1 MRAVIV
7 EEIGPVDS
15 PRVQNVPDPVPAKDE
30 VVIENHAA
38 GVNFPDAMVIEGTY
52 QVRPPVPFSPG
63 KELAGIVSAVGD
75 DVNGIKPG
83 DRVIAQ
89 IEYGAW
95 AERVAVPAQNCC
107 PVPAQLDFAE
117 AVSLGLTYQTAW
129 FALNDRSQY
138 RNGETVLVTGAAGG
152 VGLAAVQLASASGAR
167 VIAGVRHEAQHDL
180 VRAHGATHVV
190 DLGADDLRNTLK
202 QQVMS
207 LTDGDGV
214 DIVLENIGG
223 DVFDA
228 CLRTLNFC
236 GRVVVIGFAGGQI
249 PQIKAG
255 LILVKNISITGL
267 NWALYREQRLSRV
280 RDAQKQIF
288 DLAVAGKLKPE
299 IMDRFGL
306 DGFADALAA
315 LRAGSLK
322 GQFVIEPLT

>member
-7 EEIGPVDS
+7 KEIGPIDS
-15 PRVQNVPDPVPAKDE
+15 PQIGDVSDPVPGKGE
-30 VVIENHAA
+30 VLIENHAA

-63 KELAGIVSAVGD
+63 KELAGIVIAVGD
-75 DVNGIKPG
+75 DVSGIKTG

-95 AERVAVPAQNCC
+95 AERVAVPAQSCC
-107 PVPAQLDFAE
+107 PVPAEIDFAE

-152 VGLAAVQLASASGAR
+152 VGLAAVEIASASGAN
-167 VIAGVRHEAQHDL
+167 VIAGVRHASQHDL
-180 VRAHGATHVV
+180 VREHGAAHVA
-190 DLGADDLRNTLK
+190 DLGVADLRKDLK
-202 QQVMS
+202 DQVMVM
-207 LTDGDGV
+207 TDGGGV

-223 DVFDA
+223 EVFDA

-236 GRVVVIGFAGGQI
+236 GRVVVIGFAGGEI
-249 PQIKAG
+249 PQLKAG

-267 NWALYREQRLSRV
+267 NWAIYREERRSRV

-288 DLAVAGKLKPE
+288 DLAVAGKLRPE
-299 IMDRFGL
+299 IMDRYPL
-306 DGFADALAA
+306 DGFAEALGR